1 MGSPPRISGAS
12 ASAGHAALAAWGRT
26 LTCYTSALGTWLSF
40 ENTHWWRPLATGG
53 PFLAVECADELL
65 AFEHHPRPLCPVLG
79 LALRTAPA
87 WEQAQADLLLELG
100 DASRV
105 LVAGDS
111 MALPWHPAYGKAHA
125 PHWFVLTQDAEGGLF
140 AEDPLNLVGEW
151 GPQEPTRIR
160 VEGKDLSRLCVALP
174 PGSRIH
180 ALRER
185 AVLGMDDPE
194 LGAAYRWLT
203 CAQTAPARGQAASCS
218 APPVALRMLAARLAE
233 RAGAPDASAQA
244 DDIWQALRQRELT
257 VAALTQERLL
267 GSDVPDPRRW
277 QESLNLWRTLPPL
290 LMHARMLA
298 RAGRTGRSA
307 TAIPDTLQRIA
318 DAEESCTDAA
328 FPALPW

>member
-1 MGSPPRISGAS
+1 MSV
-12 ASAGHAALAAWGRT
+12 SAGQAALASWGKT

-40 ENTHWWRPLATGG
+40 ASTHWWRPLATGG
-53 PFLAVECADELL
+53 PFLAVECAGELL

-87 WEQAQADLLLELG
+87 WEQAEADLLLELR
-100 DASRV
+100 DAGRV

-111 MALPWHPAYGKAHA
+111 SALPWHPAYGKAHA
-125 PHWFVLTQDAEGGLF
+125 PHWFVLTQDAKGALF
-140 AEDPLNLVGEW
+140 AEDPLSLVGEW

-160 VEGKDLSRLCVALP
+160 VEERELPRLCVALP
-174 PGSRIH
+174 KGSRIH

-185 AVLGMDDPE
+185 AVLGTDDPE

-203 CAQTAPARGQAASCS
+203 RTQAAPEGGPEASCCAS
-218 APPVALRMLAARLAE
+218 PVALRMLASRLAE
-233 RAGAPDASAQA
+233 RVGEPDAYAQA

-257 VAALTQERLL
+257 FAALTQERLL
-267 GSDVPDPRRW
+267 GSGVPDPRQW
-277 QESLNLWRTLPPL
+277 QDSLDLWRTLPPL

-318 DAEESCTDAA
+318 HAEESCADAA